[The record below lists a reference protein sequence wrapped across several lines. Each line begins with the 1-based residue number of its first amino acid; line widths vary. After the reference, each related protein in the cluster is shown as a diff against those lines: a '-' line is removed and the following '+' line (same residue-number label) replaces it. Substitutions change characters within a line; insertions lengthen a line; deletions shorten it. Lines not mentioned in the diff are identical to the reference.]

1 MKCPVCK
8 GVGAVGAKQ
17 ETCLY
22 CRGTGKVIMTRYDH
36 IQDYSLDELAELLA
50 FWWCRAVICTDG
62 DLRKADQEERTRYF
76 TEWLREPHEV

>member
-8 GVGAVGAKQ
+8 GVGAVGPKQ

-22 CRGTGKVIMTRYDH
+22 CGGIGKVIQTRYDH
-36 IQDYSLDELAELLA
+36 IQDYSLDELSRLLA

-62 DLRKADQEERTRYF
+62 DLRKADEEERARYF
-76 TEWLREPHEV
+76 KSWLLEPHEG